1 MKKYITFFL
10 LILFI
15 TCSKNIEEEF
25 ERLELKA
32 KDAIQKQD
40 LNKIVDI
47 LEDLEE
53 LEKQETE
60 KKIIQLDNVRKNSI
74 YYLTP
79 SKKFFLFSKE
89 EMIYLYYKDKIVS
102 TSLSKPHEIFS
113 SFSGMYYIFRYKTND
128 KTCRDQVYRLDIDA
142 KQEDF
147 TFVLLEENINNCN
160 NVVITDL
167 GNLYIEINQE
177 VYLINKTN
185 KILKIASAQ
194 LRKIFKKN
202 PHIIHFVPLPDKGF
216 WIFYGNAGYYDLYYY
231 DEKRL
236 RFLQKSIAKPKVYY
250 ATEDLFVEDKAPE
263 YYYLVFMGA
272 AGQYTLTGFQLPDT
286 LWKSFNVKFNDRY
299 VYIKKQNL
307 FLLRKEDNLFFLNP
321 ETDKEIQIPIKSK
334 DYYVYDGSL
343 ILLKEDGLFVRKEPF
358 NNLEKKM
365 FVLKEEL
372 LYNIR

>member
-1 MKKYITFFL
+1 MKKYIIFFL

-25 ERLELKA
+25 ERLEHKA
-32 KDAIQKQD
+32 KNAIQKQD
-40 LNKIVDI
+40 LNKIAEI
-47 LEDLEE
+47 LEDLEA

-60 KKIIQLDNVRKNSI
+60 KKIIKLDDVRKNSI

-89 EMIYLYYKDKIVS
+89 EKIYLYYKDKIVS
-102 TSLSKPHEIFS
+102 SSLSKPDEIYS
-113 SFSGMYYIFRYKTND
+113 SYSGMYYIFRYKND
-128 KTCRDQVYRLDIDA
+128 AKTCRDQVYRLDIDA

-160 NVVITDL
+160 NVVLTDL
-167 GNLYIEINQE
+167 GNLYIEINHD

-185 KILKIASAQ
+185 KILKIASTQ

-202 PHIIHFVPLPDKGF
+202 PHRITFVPLPDKGF

-231 DEKRL
+231 DEKGL
-236 RFLQKSIAKPKVYY
+236 RFLQKSIAKPMVYFT
-250 ATEDLFVEDKAPE
+250 TEELFVEDKAPE
-263 YYYLVFMGA
+263 HYYFVFMGS

-286 LWKSFNVKFNDRY
+286 LWKSFNIRFNDRY
-299 VYIKKQNL
+299 VYIRKQNL
-307 FLLRKEDNLFFLNP
+307 FLLRKDDNLFFLNP
-321 ETDKEIQIPIKSK
+321 ETDKEIQIPIKIM

-358 NNLEKKM
+358 NHLEKKM

>member
-1 MKKYITFFL
+1 MKKYYIFFL
-10 LILFI
+10 LIFFI

-25 ERLELKA
+25 ERLEHKA

-40 LNKIVDI
+40 LNKIVEI
-47 LEDLEE
+47 LEDLEA

-60 KKIIQLDNVRKNSI
+60 KKIIKLDDIRKNSI

-89 EMIYLYYKDKIVS
+89 EKIYLYYKDKIVS
-102 TSLSKPHEIFS
+102 SSLSKPDQIFS
-113 SFSGMYYIFRYKTND
+113 SYSGMYYVFRYKND
-128 KTCRDQVYRLDIDA
+128 IKTCRDQVYQLDIDVE
-142 KQEDF
+142 KKNF
-147 TFVLLEENINNCN
+147 TFVFLEENINHCN
-160 NVVITDL
+160 NVVLTDL
-167 GNLYIEINQE
+167 GNLYIEINHD
-177 VYLINKTN
+177 VYLINNSN
-185 KILKIASAQ
+185 KILKIASTQ

-202 PHIIHFVPLPDKGF
+202 SHIIHFVPLPDKGF

-231 DEKRL
+231 DERSLRL
-236 RFLQKSIAKPKVYY
+236 LQKNIAKPTVYY
-250 ATEDLFVEDKAPE
+250 AVDELFLEDITPE
-263 YYYLVFMGA
+263 QQYFVFMGS

-286 LWKSFNVKFNDRY
+286 LWKSFNIRFNDKY

-307 FLLRKEDNLFFLNP
+307 FLFRKDDNLFFLNP
-321 ETDKEIQIPIKSK
+321 ETDKEIQIPIKII
-334 DYYVYDGSL
+334 DYYVYDDSL

>member
-60 KKIIQLDNVRKNSI
+60 KKIIQLDNIRKNSI

-202 PHIIHFVPLPDKGF
+202 PYTIHFVPLPDKGF

-321 ETDKEIQIPIKSK
+321 ETDKEIQIPIKLK

>member
-40 LNKIVDI
+40 LKKIVDI
-47 LEDLEE
+47 LEDLEA

-60 KKIIQLDNVRKNSI
+60 KKIIQLDNIRKNSI

-142 KQEDF
+142 KQKDF

-202 PHIIHFVPLPDKGF
+202 PYTIHFVPLPDKGF

-231 DEKRL
+231 DEKGL
-236 RFLQKSIAKPKVYY
+236 RFLQKSIAKPTVYY

-263 YYYLVFMGA
+263 HYYFVFMGA

>member
-1 MKKYITFFL
+1 MKKYIIFFL

-47 LEDLEE
+47 LEDLEA

-60 KKIIQLDNVRKNSI
+60 KKIIQLDNIRKNSI

-113 SFSGMYYIFRYKTND
+113 SYSGMYYIFRYKTND

-202 PHIIHFVPLPDKGF
+202 PHTIHFVPLPDKGF

-231 DEKRL
+231 DEKGL
-236 RFLQKSIAKPKVYY
+236 RFLQKNIAKPTVYY

-263 YYYLVFMGA
+263 HYYFVFMGA

>member
-60 KKIIQLDNVRKNSI
+60 KKIIQLDNIRKNSI

-102 TSLSKPHEIFS
+102 TSLSKPYEIFS
-113 SFSGMYYIFRYKTND
+113 SFSGIYYIFRYKTND

-202 PHIIHFVPLPDKGF
+202 PHTIHFVPLPDKGF

-263 YYYLVFMGA
+263 HYYFVFMGA

-321 ETDKEIQIPIKSK
+321 ETDKEIQIPIKLK

-358 NNLEKKM
+358 NNLEN
-365 FVLKEEL
+365 EE
-372 LYNIR
+372 

>member
-40 LNKIVDI
+40 LKKIVDI
-47 LEDLEE
+47 LEDLEA

-60 KKIIQLDNVRKNSI
+60 KKIIQLDNIRKNSI

-142 KQEDF
+142 KQKDF

-202 PHIIHFVPLPDKGF
+202 PYTIHFVPLPDKGF

-231 DEKRL
+231 DEKGL
-236 RFLQKSIAKPKVYY
+236 RFLQKSIAKPTVYY

-263 YYYLVFMGA
+263 HYYFVFMGA

-321 ETDKEIQIPIKSK
+321 ETDKEIQIPIKLK